1 MWSPLFFQFH
11 AVWQVSSALETF
23 VQMNMTWFDCNLIS
37 NMSLLWIKLWSLLIR
52 SQLLYASWKN
62 MSKISDFWIQKYHC
76 LIRLYLT
83 MTGSFNRPT
92 NADWNV
98 FYGRFTSK
106 NTFFSPKKWR
116 RFAKISAS
124 STATGLSSCANG
136 FLWPRVGFETEI
148 YSFSTDF
155 CWF

>member
-1 MWSPLFFQFH
+1 MWSPFFFQFH
-11 AVWQVSSALETF
+11 TVWQVSSALETF

-52 SQLLYASWKN
+52 SQLLYASWKK

-98 FYGRFTSK
+98 FYGQITSK
-106 NTFFSPKKWR
+106 NTFLASFLQKM
-116 RFAKISAS
+116 KIILWNLDTSYRYKPP
-124 STATGLSSCANG
+124 STTNIRKIGAVLLT
-136 FLWPRVGFETEI
+136 WE
-148 YSFSTDF
+148 
-155 CWF
+155 